1 MESSFLTWMTLSL
14 QFTCTLWDQ
23 CMYIFTDKVF
33 KTLRQMSCF
42 QQHLTLPIS
51 DGDCSDPTSRT
62 TEKFLYLE
70 FMKK

>member
-1 MESSFLTWMTLSL
+1 
-14 QFTCTLWDQ
+14 
-23 CMYIFTDKVF
+23 MYIFTDKVF